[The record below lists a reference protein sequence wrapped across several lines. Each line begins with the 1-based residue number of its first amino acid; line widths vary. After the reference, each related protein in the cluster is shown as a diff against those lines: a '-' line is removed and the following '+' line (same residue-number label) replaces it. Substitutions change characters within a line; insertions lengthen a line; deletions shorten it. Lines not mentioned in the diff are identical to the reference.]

1 MLSSPKGQ
9 RGVSREGG
17 REGGYGRDGEEQLV
31 LNPVT
36 YAVETFNTPQTKHRN
51 SQ

>member
-17 REGGYGRDGEEQLV
+17 RKGGVGGDGRDVEEQLV

-36 YAVETFNTPQTKHRN
+36 YAA
-51 SQ
+51 